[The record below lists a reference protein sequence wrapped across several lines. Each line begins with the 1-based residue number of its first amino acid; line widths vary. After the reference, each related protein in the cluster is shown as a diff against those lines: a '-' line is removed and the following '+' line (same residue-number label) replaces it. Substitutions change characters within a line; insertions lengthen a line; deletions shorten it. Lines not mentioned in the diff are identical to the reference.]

1 MWIAHNC
8 CISFCHFLDIVN
20 KSFFVRVSLCDC
32 VLMPYDKVYSDG
44 IRADPEAS
52 DMTTRSD
59 RELGVVCPAQQLVVT
74 MVISVIHLM

>member
-1 MWIAHNC
+1 MLDQ
-8 CISFCHFLDIVN
+8 FLSLFRHCKL
-20 KSFFVRVSLCDC
+20 KSFFTRISLCDC

-44 IRADPEAS
+44 IRADPEVS

-59 RELGVVCPAQQLVVT
+59 EELDVVCPAQQLVVT

>member
-8 CISFCHFLDIVN
+8 WISFCHFLDIVN
-20 KSFFVRVSLCDC
+20 LVIFHPCQSDC

-59 RELGVVCPAQQLVVT
+59 GELDVVCPAQQVVVT

>member
-1 MWIAHNC
+1 MWIAHIFW
-8 CISFCHFLDIVN
+8 ISFCHFLDIVN
-20 KSFFVRVSLCDC
+20 LVIFHPCLCDC

-59 RELGVVCPAQQLVVT
+59 GELDVVCPAQQLVVT

>member
-1 MWIAHNC
+1 
-8 CISFCHFLDIVN
+8 
-20 KSFFVRVSLCDC
+20 
-32 VLMPYDKVYSDG
+32 MPYDKVYSDG

-59 RELGVVCPAQQLVVT
+59 GELDVVCFAQQLVVT

>member
-8 CISFCHFLDIVN
+8 WISFCHFLDIVN
-20 KSFFVRVSLCDC
+20 LSFFTRVSLCDC

-59 RELGVVCPAQQLVVT
+59 GQLDVVCPAQQLVVT

>member
-1 MWIAHNC
+1 
-8 CISFCHFLDIVN
+8 
-20 KSFFVRVSLCDC
+20 
-32 VLMPYDKVYSDG
+32 MPYDKVYSDA

-59 RELGVVCPAQQLVVT
+59 GQLDIVCPAQRVVT